1 MCSVVVFI
9 DNDSTNEEQRQSTS
23 KGSCLSCDFHG
34 TSTNTAANLPPE
46 ECELLHLL
54 ATPLLYLSIYPSKLV
69 ACSPPPPPSR
79 TPPQQL
85 YGEGAG
91 PTLTLTSSGGVRVRV
106 VRCRLGK
113 QCESRC
119 GAFFEIPQ
127 CSLSGLLISLGLFSP
142 LYFTFSGYSF

>member
-1 MCSVVVFI
+1 MCPVVVFI

-23 KGSCLSCDFHG
+23 IGSCLSCDFHA

-69 ACSPPPPPSR
+69 ACSPPPPSR

-85 YGEGAG
+85 YGEG
-91 PTLTLTSSGGVRVRV
+91 GGSDFDFDQFGRRP
-106 VRCRLGK
+106 RPR
-113 QCESRC
+113 R
-119 GAFFEIPQ
+119 
-127 CSLSGLLISLGLFSP
+127 P
-142 LYFTFSGYSF
+142 LPFRKTMREPLRRFL